1 MTKLQSSLKQII
13 RVNHAGEYGAQKIY
27 NGQIRFCKNSKLKKK
42 LEKISSE
49 EKIHFDYFDE
59 QIIKQRVRPTLMSP
73 LWNIL
78 GTTLGVVSSRLGEDY
93 VNACTES
100 VEEVI
105 VEHYKK
111 QINFFKNQKVNNEL
125 KRKIEKFCKE
135 ENDHKEDAIN
145 FKPNK
150 ESFGLKIFKSFTKL
164 GTKAAIEISK
174 KV

>member
-1 MTKLQSSLKQII
+1 MTKFENSVKQII

-49 EKIHFDYFDE
+49 EKVHFDYFDE
-59 QIIKQRVRPTLMSP
+59 QMIKQRVRPTLMSP

-111 QINFFKNQKVNNEL
+111 QINFFKNKKINNEL

-135 ENDHKEDAIN
+135 EDDHREDAISSKLKKN
-145 FKPNK
+145 N
-150 ESFGLKIFKSFTKL
+150 FGLRVFKRFTKL
-164 GTKAAIEISK
+164 GTKVAIEISK
-174 KV
+174 RV

>member
-1 MTKLQSSLKQII
+1 
-13 RVNHAGEYGAQKIY
+13 
-27 NGQIRFCKNSKLKKK
+27 
-42 LEKISSE
+42 
-49 EKIHFDYFDE
+49 
-59 QIIKQRVRPTLMSP
+59 MSP

-111 QINFFKNQKVNNEL
+111 QINFLKSQKINNEL

-135 ENDHKEDAIN
+135 EDKHKEDAIN
-145 FKPNK
+145 SKPK
-150 ESFGLKIFKSFTKL
+150 SESMGLKVFKRFAKI
-164 GTKAAIEISK
+164 GTRAAIEISK
-174 KV
+174 RV

>member
-1 MTKLQSSLKQII
+1 
-13 RVNHAGEYGAQKIY
+13 
-27 NGQIRFCKNSKLKKK
+27 
-42 LEKISSE
+42 
-49 EKIHFDYFDE
+49 
-59 QIIKQRVRPTLMSP
+59 MSP

-105 VEHYKK
+105 VEHYNK
-111 QINFFKNQKVNNEL
+111 QINFFKSQKINNEL

-135 ENDHKEDAIN
+135 EDDHREDAIN
-145 FKPNK
+145 SKSK
-150 ESFGLKIFKSFTKL
+150 KDSFGLRVFKRFTKL

-174 KV
+174 EGLTRVLVLNPSKESHSNFYVKSWVEKAYQFLLTHNYLEYKAVYLILSLFC

>member
-1 MTKLQSSLKQII
+1 MKKFENSVKQII

-27 NGQIRFCKNSKLKKK
+27 NGQIKFCKNKKLKKK
-42 LEKISSE
+42 LQRISNE
-49 EKIHFDYFDE
+49 EKVHFDYFNE

-73 LWNIL
+73 FWNIL
-78 GTTLGVVSSRLGEDY
+78 GTTLGIVSSRLGEDY

-111 QINFFKNQKVNNEL
+111 QINFFKSQKINNEL

-135 ENDHKEDAIN
+135 EDDHREDAIN
-145 FKPNK
+145 TKSDK
-150 ESFGLKIFKSFTKL
+150 ESFGLKVFKSFTKL

-174 KV
+174 RV

>member
-1 MTKLQSSLKQII
+1 
-13 RVNHAGEYGAQKIY
+13 
-27 NGQIRFCKNSKLKKK
+27 
-42 LEKISSE
+42 
-49 EKIHFDYFDE
+49 
-59 QIIKQRVRPTLMSP
+59 MSP

-111 QINFFKNQKVNNEL
+111 QINFFKNQKINNEL

-135 ENDHKEDAIN
+135 EDDHKEDAIN
-145 FKPNK
+145 FKPKK

-174 KV
+174 RV

>member
-1 MTKLQSSLKQII
+1 
-13 RVNHAGEYGAQKIY
+13 
-27 NGQIRFCKNSKLKKK
+27 
-42 LEKISSE
+42 
-49 EKIHFDYFDE
+49 
-59 QIIKQRVRPTLMSP
+59 MSP

-111 QINFFKNQKVNNEL
+111 QINFFKNQKINNEL

-135 ENDHKEDAIN
+135 EDHHKEDAIN
-145 FKPNK
+145 SKP
-150 ESFGLKIFKSFTKL
+150 
-164 GTKAAIEISK
+164 K
-174 KV
+174 KGKFWFEGF

>member
-1 MTKLQSSLKQII
+1 MTKLENSLKQFI

-27 NGQIRFCKNSKLKKK
+27 KGQIKFCKNSKLKKK
-42 LEKISSE
+42 LLRISNE
-49 EKIHFDYFDE
+49 EKVHFDYFNE
-59 QIIKQRVRPTLMSP
+59 QILKHRVRPTLMSP
-73 LWNIL
+73 FWSIL
-78 GTTLGVVSSRLGEDY
+78 GTTLGVLSSRLGEEY

-111 QINFFKNQKVNNEL
+111 QINFFKSQKINNEL

-145 FKPNK
+145 FKPKK
-150 ESFGLKIFKSFTKL
+150 ESFGLKVFKSFTKL

-174 KV
+174 RV